1 MTDNAK
7 RPLGAV
13 SKIRNFFVQT
23 FRLHTGAEY
32 SEFLTR
38 GVKKREERANR
49 QYPWVYLRLFATLFV
64 LLAVFLLIIRFTG
77 NELFAPTVFLLA
89 ALAFNLPFLVLL
101 YELCPN
107 TDLSLISVA
116 AALLIGGTCA
126 DVLVQILFSLF
137 PAADDWLLAV
147 YSGFFE
153 ELSKG
158 AVVLVIIIALKTKD
172 PYAGFMMGVAVGC
185 GFSVVEDM
193 GYVFVLSNQLPAV
206 NLHTIISVSLTRG
219 LTAFCTHALW
229 SGAVGW
235 AYVFFE
241 RHFANVCFYLMLL
254 LSCGLHICWD
264 LPLVGWTYYLTVAA
278 CVVVVAAV
286 DIPVIAVTR
295 VKAYRGFASSCAE
308 TGGESSES
316 GDAPPEQVAPTEQD
330 APPDQDAVFAERPRK
345 SAWYSHAGHVCL
357 AVCAF
362 LMAVVSV
369 VYCSIPFRETYYSQ
383 EFSSPEEL
391 VSFMQDGYDGLY
403 ADWNRVF
410 DPDAPTE
417 YTVTGDETEKATQ
430 EVVKDGFTYDYVYNV
445 VEFGGERHYSLT
457 EIKVKIRKD
466 GVYSM
471 YYAENLYDSGEL
483 YATFF
488 RVRGDVIGFI
498 FSRGDEVT
506 AVTYNPGFVMDLTQ
520 PQYAVL
526 FYVFAALAGTGIAF
540 YIGFKIKA
548 RSVKKYEG

>member
-1 MTDNAK
+1 MTEKTKKTA
-7 RPLGAV
+7 GAV
-13 SKIRNFFVQT
+13 SKIKNYFVQT

-38 GVKKREERANR
+38 GVKRREARANR

-107 TDLSLISVA
+107 TGLSLISVA

-126 DVLVQILFSLF
+126 DVLVQVLFSIF
-137 PAADDWLLAV
+137 PAADEWLLAV

-153 ELSKG
+153 ELSKA

-206 NLHTIISVSLTRG
+206 NLQTIVNVALTRG

-254 LSCGLHICWD
+254 LSCGMHICWD
-264 LPLVGWTYYLTVAA
+264 LPLDGALYYLTVAA
-278 CVVVVAAV
+278 CVVVAAAV
-286 DIPVIAVTR
+286 NIPVIAVTR
-295 VKAYRGFASSCAE
+295 VKAYRQFNCAE
-308 TGGESSES
+308 AEKDGERTES
-316 GDAPPEQVAPTEQD
+316 GDAPPDRGVAS
-330 APPDQDAVFAERPRK
+330 DQDALFAETPRR
-345 SAWYSHAGHVCL
+345 SARYSHAGHVCL

-362 LMAVVSV
+362 LMAVISV

-383 EFSSPEEL
+383 DFSSAEEL
-391 VSFMQDGYDGLY
+391 VSFMQDGYDLY
-403 ADWNRVF
+403 ADWNRVY

-417 YTVTGDETEKATQ
+417 FTVTGDETVKATQ
-430 EVVKDGFTYDYVYNV
+430 EVVRDGFTYYYAYNV
-445 VEFGGERHYSLT
+445 MEFGGERYYSLS
-457 EIKVKIRKD
+457 EITVKIQKD
-466 GVYSM
+466 GVYSL

-498 FSRGDEVT
+498 FSRGDDVT
-506 AVTYNPGFVMDLTQ
+506 AVTYDPGYVMDLSQ
-520 PQYAVL
+520 PRYAVL
-526 FYVFAALAGTGIAF
+526 FCVFAALAGTGIVF
-540 YIGFKIKA
+540 YIAFKIKA
-548 RSVKKYEG
+548 RSVKKHER